1 MIQANNDYKSEMTIM
16 KSSEGKTYHAAYFTQ
31 YSSVQYSTVQY
42 STVQYSTVQY
52 STVQYSTVQYSVAL
66 CRAILHQVIVIGSN
80 GQDGQE
86 RGCSQAS

>member
-52 STVQYSTVQYSVAL
+52 STVQYSVAL

>member
-42 STVQYSTVQY
+42 STVQYS
-52 STVQYSTVQYSVAL
+52 VAL